1 MSKNIFVQGAISP
14 EKIAESIARHPNTI
28 GGHSLFLGQVRA
40 DKVRHLNV
48 TAIEYTAYEA
58 LALSIFCEIKKELFK
73 QYPLIHICFYHSLGR
88 VKAGKICLLAAT
100 AAANRQPATAACNEL
115 VERIKK
121 DLPVWGKELFEN
133 QQHQWKENK

>member
-1 MSKNIFVQGAISP
+1 MSKNIFIQGAISP
-14 EKIAESIARHPNTI
+14 EKIAESIARHPGTT

-40 DKVRHLNV
+40 DIIRHLNV

-58 LALSIFCEIKKELFK
+58 LALSIFRDIKKELME
-73 QYPLIHICFYHSLGR
+73 QYPLTNLCFYHSLGR
-88 VKAGKICLLAAT
+88 VKVGEICLLAAT
-100 AAANRQPATAACNEL
+100 AAPNRQPAISACNAL